1 MASRLIFA
9 PLAAAWL
16 LAASS
21 QLPAAEPDLNPA
33 IVLGEQTFTDNCRKC
48 HQLDGYGEEA
58 LYPSLHQQR
67 LLSDKTLLIQTLL
80 HGRMGQGP
88 SPTAEPERL
97 MPALDFLSNREI
109 AALIAYISSSWG
121 DEVIVVTEEEVQ
133 AARQT
138 NP

>member
-1 MASRLIFA
+1 MFSRLIFA
-9 PLAAAWL
+9 SLAAWL

-21 QLPAAEPDLNPA
+21 QVPAAEPQLNPSV
-33 IVLGEQTFTDNCRKC
+33 VLGEQTFADNCRKC

-67 LLSDKTLLIQTLL
+67 LLADKALLIQTLL
-80 HGRMGQGP
+80 HGRVGQGQ

-109 AALIAYISSSWG
+109 AALIAYISNSWG
-121 DEVIVVTEEEVQ
+121 DDVIVVTEAEVQ
-133 AARQT
+133 AARQA